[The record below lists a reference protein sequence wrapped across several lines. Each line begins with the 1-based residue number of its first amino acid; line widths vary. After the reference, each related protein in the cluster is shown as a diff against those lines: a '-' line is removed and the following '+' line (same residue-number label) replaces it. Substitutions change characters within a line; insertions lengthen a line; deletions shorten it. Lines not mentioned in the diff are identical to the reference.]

1 MVIAS
6 PGYVCSRA
14 ARKCETFTSTV
25 TSSICECP
33 VASHRIR
40 LLVPAA
46 LPSTTIC
53 TGEVA
58 RVSMTAGLLDKILV
72 TGDCRL
78 MTTDFPTKTCNAC
91 PSAWAAAGTRAS
103 NTAMPRVSNEVLSC
117 PNAKVLI
124 VLRYKILA
132 LEFLNRTRSPLDHFH
147 QINRRCRCGLAWAV
161 LDAGSSHHR
170 RWFAPWNQFLQ
181 PSRAHFRGLLVCSAA
196 QHELDV
202 SLAARQ
208 LQFLGILGRKQQCDY
223 AHLLRLALWIRL
235 DRLSC
240 SQHFHVLQHCLGE
253 RSSVTWRREGHE

>member
-1 MVIAS
+1 M
-6 PGYVCSRA
+6 
-14 ARKCETFTSTV
+14 FTSTV

-40 LLVPAA
+40 LLDPAA

-103 NTAMPRVSNEVLSC
+103 NTAIPRMSNEVLSC

-132 LEFLNRTRSPLDHFH
+132 LEFLNSTLRALDYFH
-147 QINRRCRCGLAWAV
+147 QINWRCWCGLARTV
-161 LDAGSSHHR
+161 LNSGRRNHR
-170 RWFAPWNQFLQ
+170 RPRHARRDKLVH
-181 PSRAHFRGLLVCSAA
+181 SRGA
-196 QHELDV
+196 
-202 SLAARQ
+202 
-208 LQFLGILGRKQQCDY
+208 
-223 AHLLRLALWIRL
+223 
-235 DRLSC
+235 
-240 SQHFHVLQHCLGE
+240 
-253 RSSVTWRREGHE
+253 